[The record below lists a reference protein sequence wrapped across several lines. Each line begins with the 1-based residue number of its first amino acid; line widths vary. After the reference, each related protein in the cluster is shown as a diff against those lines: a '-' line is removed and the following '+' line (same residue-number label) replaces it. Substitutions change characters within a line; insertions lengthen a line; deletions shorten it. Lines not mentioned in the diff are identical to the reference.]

1 MNSIE
6 LTDGDV
12 RYVIRF
18 VPLAEAR
25 ELQRAG
31 TKMYDYSALTA
42 IDTCPTYGV
51 LRYGLHR
58 TDIPLTTGGRSMAIE
73 AGKACHDYYAALRM
87 WTIAGNQVGL
97 DNGTWHTRWLQH
109 GEKLFGPA
117 RWNSILQQPQDTG
130 NPVNNATL
138 FALEALHTSGFY
150 DDPDDKRRTM
160 QNLEV
165 ACMAYTDRYFQSD
178 MPVLV
183 RDDFIGVECPFVLE
197 VMRCFEDFNGE
208 GWIPEQIAYYCGR
221 IDGVQTW
228 GDKLVVCE
236 NKSASRIGDAWR
248 TSFAISHQVT
258 GYTIAGS
265 CMLGELVDTAFVMGM
280 QIPPTRDIYSG
291 VAFEILSRTDSDRL
305 RWCEWF
311 FDGVSKYERHSARPT
326 YAPRYSHSC
335 NRYFSACQFIPYC
348 ASAREEQAELIEG
361 MRTDEW
367 SPLDHL
373 DSGHATVEE

>member
-1 MNSIE
+1 MSAIE

-18 VPLAEAR
+18 VPIAEAR
-25 ELQRAG
+25 ELQRSG
-31 TKMYDYSALTA
+31 VKMYDYTALTA
-42 IDTCPTYGV
+42 IDTCPTFGV
-51 LRYGLHR
+51 LRYGLHK
-58 TDIPLTTGGRSMAIE
+58 TDMPMATGGRSMAIE

-87 WTIAGNQVGL
+87 WTLREQASSNLELVKIA
-97 DNGTWHTRWLQH
+97 RH
-109 GEKLFGPA
+109 GQKLFGDA
-117 RWNSILQQPQDTG
+117 RWASMLEQPQDTG
-130 NPVNNATL
+130 NAVNNATL
-138 FALEALHTSGFY
+138 FALEALYTSGFY

-197 VMRCFEDFNGE
+197 VTMQHAGADWRRR
-208 GWIPEQIAYYCGR
+208 AYYCGR
-221 IDGVQTW
+221 IDGVQIW
-228 GDKLVVCE
+228 GDKIVVCE

-265 CMLGELVDTAFVMGM
+265 CMLGEVIDTAFVMGM
-280 QIPPTRDIYSG
+280 QIPPTKDVYSG
-291 VAFEILSRTDSDRL
+291 VAFEILTRTESDRL

-311 FDGVSKYERHSARPT
+311 FHGVAKYEQNMQDVTR
-326 YAPRYSHSC
+326 APRYSHSC
-335 NRYFSACQFIPYC
+335 NRYFHACQFIPFC
-348 ASAREEQAELIEG
+348 ASAREEQTEMIEA
-361 MRTDEW
+361 MHTDEW

-373 DSGHATVEE
+373 EQEAVEE